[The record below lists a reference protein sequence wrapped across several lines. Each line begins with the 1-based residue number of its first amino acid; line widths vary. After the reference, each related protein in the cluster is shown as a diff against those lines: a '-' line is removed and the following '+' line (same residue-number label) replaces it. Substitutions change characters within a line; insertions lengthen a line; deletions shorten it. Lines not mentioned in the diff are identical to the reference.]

1 MWAGLED
8 AGTQALI
15 DVAQQPYRPNAIA
28 ALAPANVEGEAN
40 IPLLSYRVMRGG
52 APTVYVCRNF
62 ACQMPVTT
70 AEAVEG
76 LLAKG

>member
-1 MWAGLED
+1 M
-8 AGTQALI
+8 
-15 DVAQQPYRPNAIA
+15 AQQPYRPNAIT
-28 ALAPANVEGEAN
+28 ALAAQNVEGEAN

-70 AEAVEG
+70 PEVEA
-76 LLAKG
+76 AKANCVGAHALR